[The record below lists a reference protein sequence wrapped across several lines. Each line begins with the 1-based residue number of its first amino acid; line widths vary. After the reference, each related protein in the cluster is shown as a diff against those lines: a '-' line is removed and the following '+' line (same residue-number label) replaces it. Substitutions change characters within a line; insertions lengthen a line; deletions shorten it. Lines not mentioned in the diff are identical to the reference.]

1 VRRGFIADRYGPLV
15 EGLYSG
21 TERAHISTVV
31 TFEDGR
37 KGKIEA
43 DLAIREAAR
52 FEAPARVE
60 LRKAG

>member
-1 VRRGFIADRYGPLV
+1 RRGFIADRYGQLV
-15 EGLYSG
+15 EALYAG
-21 TERAHISTVV
+21 AERAHISTQV

-43 DLAIREAAR
+43 DLAIREVPR
-52 FEAPARVE
+52 FPAPARAE